1 MFSGF
6 SKWSSLL
13 LWIGFVVLLSSA
25 VWAQVGAATAP
36 PVATS
41 PNLAAE
47 AMKPDDS
54 PSMLRPVLQDMG
66 SLPCAPGADI
76 LMAGNPLPG
85 NSRTEALN
93 PSKNSSRS
101 GYWNSCC
108 VTRRNWHLDL
118 DNAVLNGIDY

>member
-66 SLPCAPGADI
+66 SFTV
-76 LMAGNPLPG
+76 
-85 NSRTEALN
+85 RT
-93 PSKNSSRS
+93 RS
-101 GYWNSCC
+101 GYSHAGQSSA
-108 VTRRNWHLDL
+108 RQFSH
-118 DNAVLNGIDY
+118 